1 MKEILRFLVDFKEF
15 DAKTV
20 CLGGAVDCVDERFG
34 EGKKNELML
43 CACEMVAGK
52 KTMASTFPDFS
63 SKFSKPGNSAVSHRN
78 LSKSDLGGMIFGCK
92 HYTMAECLSKLL
104 FEICRT
110 FI

>member
-1 MKEILRFLVDFKEF
+1 M
-15 DAKTV
+15 
-20 CLGGAVDCVDERFG
+20 
-34 EGKKNELML
+34 
-43 CACEMVAGK
+43 AGK

-104 FEICRT
+104 FGLSCFIVFDICLI
-110 FI
+110 FVQKFAGHSSDVYVFLIFL